1 MVLTAT
7 NQQVVAW
14 DHEDT
19 RFLKITRGVC
29 KGNKPLFLESLLRG
43 KGDVQLYILSKLLL
57 GHSYITIYT
66 NWAYTSQLSKK
77 QNKKQY

>member
-1 MVLTAT
+1 M
-7 NQQVVAW
+7 
-14 DHEDT
+14 
-19 RFLKITRGVC
+19 FLYHLKKEFFNLVNFLGVC

-43 KGDVQLYILSKLLL
+43 GKGDVQLIFLSKLLL